1 MLLTNL
7 QKKAL
12 RQLAMSKV
20 IDRPMWVPEHQLG
33 YCRRNNRNYEINL
46 ADDTGSLDTY
56 TSILIH
62 EIGHI
67 YYGHMDVNNVKE
79 IKRIKELCKQKGC
92 DFASTMIFYGG
103 PMSFLNIAMDLEINT
118 KLLEQENFDAIYNN
132 LGVNIVSRDAYDIPY
147 DAPCDTFRDYYEYL
161 FKYAEDNPD
170 QMPDVMVMNDIPF
183 NGGSG
188 DGDGD
193 QSGSSQQQQSGTGDS
208 EIDDLLKNDEATQNK
223 DSKEPGKT
231 SNVAQQIEKNNESNK
246 SRGAGKS
253 GNTSDSITIEGDS
266 AEDIKKF
273 IQDIISEKRLPTY
286 QHDSLKHYNRRTRP
300 STGILYDS
308 KRRRPSTIK
317 HSKKLLICIDI
328 SGSMDTEDIRIAIS
342 SLQDIFRS
350 IHPDSKVVTCNTQI
364 DEEYP
369 ITKLPSYIS
378 TGGGTD
384 MAAGI
389 KYAAKN
395 GFTDVLIYSDFDT
408 SISKMIQSIGKNM
421 NLYAIVVGN
430 DCENIR
436 DWNEYEKLNKK
447 IMIYKGN

>member
-20 IDRPMWVPEHQLG
+20 VDRPMWIPEHQLG

-56 TSILIH
+56 TSVLIH

-67 YYGHMDVNNVKE
+67 YYGHMDVNNIKE
-79 IKRIKELCKQKGC
+79 IKRIKELCKQKGY

-161 FKYAEDNPD
+161 FKYVKDNPD

-183 NGGSG
+183 NDGSG
-188 DGDGD
+188 VDGDD
-193 QSGSSQQQQSGTGDS
+193 QSGSSQQQSGTGDS
-208 EIDDLLKNDEATQNK
+208 EIDDLLKNDEAAQNK
-223 DSKEPGKT
+223 DSKEPGKS

-253 GNTSDSITIEGDS
+253 GNTSDNITIEGDS

-308 KRRRPSTIK
+308 KRRKPATIK

-328 SGSMDTEDIRIAIS
+328 SGSMDTVDIRTAIS

-364 DEEYP
+364 DAEYP

-384 MAAGI
+384 MSAGI
-389 KYAAKN
+389 KYATKN

-408 SISKMIQSIGKNM
+408 SISEMIQSIGKNM
-421 NLYAIVVGN
+421 NLYAIAVGKYY
-430 DCENIR
+430 ENVR

-447 IMIYKGN
+447 IMVYKGN